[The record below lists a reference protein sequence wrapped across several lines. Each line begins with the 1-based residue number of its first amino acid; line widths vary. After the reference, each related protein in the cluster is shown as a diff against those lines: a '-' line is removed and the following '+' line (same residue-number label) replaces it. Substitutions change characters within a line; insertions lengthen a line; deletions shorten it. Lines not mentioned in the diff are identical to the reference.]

1 MASKPSKRAEVLE
14 AMRAG
19 PHLDLDRHRPD
30 ETFGWTKAEA
40 KAELALELAAIAEL
54 QTRLFAERQ
63 RALLVVLQAMDAGG
77 KDGVI
82 RSVLTG
88 INPAGL
94 RVASFGVPSAT
105 DLAHDYLWR
114 IHHELP
120 ERGRIGVFNRSHY
133 EDVLVVRVK
142 DLTPPSRWRRRYDH
156 IRDFERM
163 LVDEDTAV
171 VKLYL
176 HISKEEQRA
185 RLQDRLDS
193 PDERWKFRRGDLG
206 ERARWDDYMAAYRDA
221 LRETSMPN
229 APWFVVPGDRKWVR
243 NLAAAWILRDAL
255 ERLDPRY
262 PDPEPGNEDLVV
274 V

>member
-1 MASKPSKRAEVLE
+1 MP
-14 AMRAG
+14 
-19 PHLDLDRHRPD
+19 
-30 ETFGWTKAEA
+30 
-40 KAELALELAAIAEL
+40 
-54 QTRLFAERQ
+54 
-63 RALLVVLQAMDAGG
+63 
-77 KDGVI
+77 
-82 RSVLTG
+82 
-88 INPAGL
+88 
-94 RVASFGVPSAT
+94 SFGVPTAT
-105 DLAHDYLWR
+105 ELAHDYLWR

-142 DLTPPSRWRRRYDH
+142 DLAPPARWRRRYGH

-193 PDERWKFRRGDLG
+193 PDERWKFRLGDLDD
-206 ERARWDDYMAAYRDA
+206 RARWDDYMAAYRTRCA
-221 LRETSMPN
+221 RRRCRTRRGTSCR
-229 APWFVVPGDRKWVR
+229 AIASGCATSPWRRSCATPSSASIPATRS
-243 NLAAAWILRDAL
+243 A
-255 ERLDPRY
+255 
-262 PDPEPGNEDLVV
+262 EPGNDGLVV